1 MPVLKE
7 ESLNKL
13 SINGL
18 SASAIYLKQVVLYGQ
33 KKKKNRK
40 IKAKLKLVKQS
51 VNNLPWKREQSK
63 IVTFKRGFCDRR
75 SVIYVIA
82 WMESG
87 VENENMSAL

>member
-7 ESLNKL
+7 ESLDKL

-18 SASAIYLKQVVLYGQ
+18 SASAIYLKQVRQRDQ

-63 IVTFKRGFCDRR
+63 
-75 SVIYVIA
+75 S
-82 WMESG
+82 
-87 VENENMSAL
+87 

>member
-1 MPVLKE
+1 MSKNIQRFCFLMPVLKE

-18 SASAIYLKQVVLYGQ
+18 SASAIYLKQVRQRAQ

-63 IVTFKRGFCDRR
+63 
-75 SVIYVIA
+75 S
-82 WMESG
+82 
-87 VENENMSAL
+87 